1 MPLLKPTNFKFKY
14 FYSSWNSNDGTSLL
28 TYDMASNNKG
38 GVQFMHQLATL
49 KIKQPAT
56 AIEILVIC
64 LILSN
69 ESPTKSPSVDSTK
82 KVVEVLDQ

>member
-1 MPLLKPTNFKFKY
+1 
-14 FYSSWNSNDGTSLL
+14 
-28 TYDMASNNKG
+28 
-38 GVQFMHQLATL
+38 MHQLATL